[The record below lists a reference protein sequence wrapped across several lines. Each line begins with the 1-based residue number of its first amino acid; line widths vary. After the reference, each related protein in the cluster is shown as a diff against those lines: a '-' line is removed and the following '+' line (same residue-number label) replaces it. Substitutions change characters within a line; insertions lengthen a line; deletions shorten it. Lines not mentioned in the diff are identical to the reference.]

1 MSDLIS
7 KSSLIKRRRKVVEYD
22 EAGFSMEYF
31 AVPVEEINNAP
42 TVEAKP
48 VVKGKWIF
56 VRDMIPY
63 YRCSNCS
70 ATNDYA
76 LANFCPNCGCSMK
89 KE

>member
-7 KSSLIKRRRKVVEYD
+7 RGAVMEMLTNIELSYTVIPIT
-22 EAGFSMEYF
+22 EAKLQLREL
-31 AVPVEEINNAP
+31 P

-56 VRDMIPY
+56 VQDMIPY

-76 LANFCPNCGCSMK
+76 LAKFCPNCGADMRGGK
-89 KE
+89 NG